1 MGKFTVLFG
10 AGVEGCF
17 HLPLGSEYTKDTI
30 LTKKDNLYKAL
41 KKFYKKCETE
51 SYSQKYSSEYLF
63 KRGQSNTLCQ
73 LVARA
78 ARDLRDNPADVQPDK
93 NDISYDFVNKLG
105 KDDSVISDGIINLV
119 KDEYKTLI
127 SGELKEENNKSVK
140 LLEKHYSYHGT
151 VEKDFSTII
160 NPKEAGLYRF
170 WRLINYFW
178 SAYFSI
184 LIPIL
189 KNEDKYKDMFEDSEI
204 VSKQE
209 YKFCLDNL
217 NDIIDYIYNE
227 GYKYLSVEKD
237 KDYYRMLK
245 ENLMPDYVA
254 TTNYT
259 PFVKRIGLH
268 DDRISYLA
276 GKLSTFEFP
285 NELEV
290 IDYDS
295 RDEGDKPLLSKDRFV
310 FPFIMTQAPVKP
322 IVSTYQLREYSKF
335 IEALDNSEAVVIIG
349 FSLGESDNHI
359 NSLLHDYIKRGRN
372 LIYCKYCKDESVF
385 DEESVRM
392 KVSKALHIDETNR
405 NIQVVCNTGNAT
417 NLIDRLKP
425 ILKNIGC

>member
-10 AGVEGCF
+10 AGAEECF
-17 HLPLGSEYTKDTI
+17 HLPSGSDYTKDTI
-30 LTKKDNLYKAL
+30 LTKKDNLYETL
-41 KKFYKKCETE
+41 RKFYKKRETE
-51 SYSQKYSSEYLF
+51 SYSQQYKAEYLF
-63 KRGQSNTLCQ
+63 RNGQSHTLRE

-78 ARDLRDNPADVQPDK
+78 ARDLRDNPPDVQPEE
-93 NDISYDFVNKLG
+93 NDISYDFVKQLG
-105 KDDSVISDGIINLV
+105 EDDSAVSEDIKKLLEKKYKLFISSESKSDDDN
-119 KDEYKTLI
+119 
-127 SGELKEENNKSVK
+127 SVK

-160 NPKEAGLYRF
+160 NPKEAGIYRF

-227 GYKYLSVEKD
+227 GYKHLSVEKD
-237 KDYYRMLK
+237 KDYYCILK

-295 RDEGDKPLLSKDRFV
+295 RDEGDKPLLSEDRFV

-322 IVSTYQLREYSKF
+322 IVSTYQFREYSKF
-335 IEALDNSEAVVIIG
+335 IDALDNSETVVIIG
-349 FSLGESDNHI
+349 FSLGENDNHI
-359 NSLLHDYIKRGRN
+359 NSLLHDYIKSGRN
-372 LIYCKYCKDESVF
+372 LIYCQYCKDESLF
-385 DEESVRM
+385 DEESERK